1 MKKLMWLVV
10 AAGIV
15 AAPAWTFA
23 KEKAAA
29 GTAAGAKA
37 ELKELTVVG
46 TITKE
51 EKTAKSGKA
60 MTVYTLTDKD
70 GVKVVLHAGKK
81 ADAASDPA
89 GFVGQNV
96 TVVGQG
102 EEQTSA
108 KGKKTIRIEK
118 ITSIKKVE

>member
-1 MKKLMWLVV
+1 MKKWMWLLV

-29 GTAAGAKA
+29 GAKA
-37 ELKELTVVG
+37 ELKEMTVVG

-51 EKTAKSGKA
+51 EKTGKTGKA

-70 GVKVVLHAGKK
+70 GAKVMLHAGKK
-81 ADAASDPA
+81 ADSAANPA
-89 GFVGQNV
+89 DFVGQNV

-102 EEQTSA
+102 EEKTSA
-108 KGKKTIRIEK
+108 KGKKMVLIEK